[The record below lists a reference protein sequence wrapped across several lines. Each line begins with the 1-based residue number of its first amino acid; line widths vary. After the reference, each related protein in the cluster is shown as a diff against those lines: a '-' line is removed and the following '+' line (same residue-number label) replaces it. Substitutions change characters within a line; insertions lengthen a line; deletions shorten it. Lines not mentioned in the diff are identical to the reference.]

1 MSMKINN
8 EKLREK
14 KGTKKAQIKNRD
26 AIVVKWRHHGGHTT

>member
-1 MSMKINN
+1 MKINN

-14 KGTKKAQIKNRD
+14 KGKKAKIKNRD